1 MRETDVVKDVC
12 GERNALTKGG
22 SPLPEE
28 RQTFAAWL
36 LTVVAEVVLLIKIVL
51 ISVEHMWER
60 PAMCESQAMM
70 AGKTVIVTGA
80 TSGIGRETAKE
91 LAHRKARVIIGCRN
105 LRKAKGVA
113 QEIFEE
119 TRELVVVKHLD
130 MTSLKSVR
138 KFCEDVIR
146 TEQRLDVLINNAGAI
161 GDSKQVKYTEDGYE
175 EIFQVNYLAP
185 FLLTVLLA
193 DLLMTSSPSRVVNVV
208 SDYHRL
214 GDVSRLED
222 KARGINPLS
231 NPTAV
236 YGNTKLALSLFTI
249 ALAERL
255 KHAGVTANFLH
266 PGAVKTDIADKG
278 PGLRKFFFYL
288 SLGINGKTPWQG
300 AQTTI
305 KLAVDPD
312 LAGTTGEY
320 FRNCAPAAPKYRSPY
335 LSEPQLADE
344 VFNSSLKIL
353 QCDWAHTPSKR

>member
-80 TSGIGRETAKE
+80 TS
-91 LAHRKARVIIGCRN
+91 
-105 LRKAKGVA
+105 
-113 QEIFEE
+113 
-119 TRELVVVKHLD
+119 
-130 MTSLKSVR
+130 
-138 KFCEDVIR
+138 
-146 TEQRLDVLINNAGAI
+146 
-161 GDSKQVKYTEDGYE
+161 DSKQVKYTEDGYE

-193 DLLMTSSPSRVVNVV
+193 DLLMASSPSRVVNVV

-214 GDVSRLED
+214 GDVDRLED

-266 PGAVKTDIADKG
+266 PGAVKTGIADKR

-288 SLGINGKTPWQG
+288 LLGINGKTPWQG

-320 FRNCAPAAPKYRSPY
+320 FRNCALAAPKYRSPY

-344 VFNSSLKIL
+344 VFKSSLKIL